1 MPSLTT
7 LVSSLSEYDRQQ
19 RVADMLGN
27 SRGLNLTGEHVRKA
41 ARDLA
46 ANCTLYGY
54 GYTQFAAK
62 KLQTQIQT
70 ALNIFKLSDFQA
82 AWGVQSAWQAVQR
95 IMSQE
100 FQKTPNI
107 VKQTTLAQ
115 SGKKILD
122 LVAKNADAW
131 SAVSNNPLFQVAD
144 QEGSDITEEDRKQFM
159 RHAEY
164 ILAVQ
169 GNSDAE
175 VTAAAA
181 PKPTDAIASIPSM
194 NGGGV
199 GGNGHNADIAGQIQ
213 QMLSQNQTPS
223 PDQLRKMIGV

>member
-1 MPSLTT
+1 
-7 LVSSLSEYDRQQ
+7 
-19 RVADMLGN
+19 
-27 SRGLNLTGEHVRKA
+27 
-41 ARDLA
+41 
-46 ANCTLYGY
+46 
-54 GYTQFAAK
+54 
-62 KLQTQIQT
+62 
-70 ALNIFKLSDFQA
+70 
-82 AWGVQSAWQAVQR
+82 
-95 IMSQE
+95 
-100 FQKTPNI
+100 
-107 VKQTTLAQ
+107 
-115 SGKKILD
+115 
-122 LVAKNADAW
+122 
-131 SAVSNNPLFQVAD
+131 
-144 QEGSDITEEDRKQFM
+144 M